1 MQTLSGMFKAQR
13 GTLCLFPCHFLS
25 RSLPFTM
32 SRMSRLRRRLGV
44 VLFVFSS
51 FNLIAQNSGPLRFE
65 ISLDPSLSSS
75 AVSGRLIIFM
85 TNDPTPQ
92 KILGRQFGE
101 PENVKTW
108 ATAREVPLLAPDE
121 TVELDPNELAYP
133 EAFSKAPSGDYQV
146 MALLD
151 VDHNAAYNIFS
162 NPDLR
167 SEVVQLKELNPTQAG
182 AVDLKLTLHVPQLP
196 PVILSGDEKM
206 IDFVSPS
213 LTKFWGRPIHMRGI
227 VLLPPKYATSKERYP
242 TVYMTHGFGGN
253 LNHLANNYAKEV
265 SKEMAEGDLPPMI
278 YFFLDE
284 SCPGGTHEFA
294 DSVNNG
300 PWGHALTTELIPYL
314 EHKYRMDARP
324 SGRFLT
330 GHSSGGW
337 ATMWLQVTYPKVFG
351 GTWST
356 SPDPVDFRDF
366 TNIDLTKDS
375 NVYTRPDGKPTPLV
389 RIDGKDVESFEEYS
403 KQEAVLGAY
412 GGQISSFDWVF
423 SPRGNG
429 GRPEPMFDRSTGEV
443 HRDVADYW
451 LKHYDIARILADNA
465 KTLAPKLK
473 NKIHIIVGTAD
484 TFYLDGPV
492 HLLQER
498 IASLGY
504 DAKFTYLAGRT
515 HFDLYDGGL
524 ETRIA
529 EQMYD
534 VARPGNHWKPAQA
547 PSAATELAK

>member
-1 MQTLSGMFKAQR
+1 
-13 GTLCLFPCHFLS
+13 
-25 RSLPFTM
+25 M
-32 SRMSRLRRRLGV
+32 SRRLRRLSV
-44 VLFVFSS
+44 ILSLLFSV
-51 FNLIAQNSGPLRFE
+51 NLLAQTSGPLRFE
-65 ISLDPSLSSS
+65 VSLDPALSSS
-75 AVSGRLIIFM
+75 ATSGRLIVFM
-85 TNDPTPQ
+85 TNDPMP
-92 KILGRQFGE
+92 RQVIGQHFGE
-101 PENVKTW
+101 PETVKTW
-108 ATAREVPLLAPDE
+108 VTAREVPHLAPGE
-121 TVELDPNELAYP
+121 TVELDPNEIAYP
-133 EAFSKAPSGDYQV
+133 EAFAKVPAGNYQV

-151 VDHNAAYNIFS
+151 VDHNAAYNLFTDA
-162 NPDLR
+162 DLR
-167 SEVVQLKELNPTQAG
+167 SAVVQLKALNPAQAG
-182 AVDLKLTLHVPQLP
+182 PVDLKLSLHVPQMAAIDLP
-196 PVILSGDEKM
+196 KGDEM

-227 VLLPPKYATSKERYP
+227 VVLPPKYATSKGRYP
-242 TVYMTHGFGGN
+242 TVYLTHGFG
-253 LNHLANNYAKEV
+253 ANINYLAKEFGE
-265 SKEMAEGDLPPMI
+265 SLPKEMADGELPPMI
-278 YFFLDE
+278 YVLLDE

-337 ATMWLQVTYPKVFG
+337 ATMWMQVAYPKVFG

-375 NVYTRPDGKPTPLV
+375 NVYTRPDGTSTPLV
-389 RIDGKDVESFEEYS
+389 RMDGKEVESFEQYS
-403 KQEAVLGAY
+403 KEEAVLGAY

-423 SPRGNG
+423 SPRGKD
-429 GRPEPMFDRSTGEV
+429 GRPEPMFDRSTGEI
-443 HRDVADYW
+443 HHNVADYW
-451 LKHYDIARILADNA
+451 LKHYDIARILADNS
-465 KTLAPKLK
+465 KQLAPELK

-484 TFYLDGPV
+484 TFYLDGAI
-492 HLLQER
+492 HLLQKR
-498 IASLGY
+498 IAGLGY
-504 DAKFTYLAGRT
+504 SAKFTYLPGRT
-515 HFDLYDGGL
+515 HFDLYKGGL

-534 VARPGNHWKPAQA
+534 VARPGNHWKPSKA

>member
-1 MQTLSGMFKAQR
+1 
-13 GTLCLFPCHFLS
+13 
-25 RSLPFTM
+25 M
-32 SRMSRLRRRLGV
+32 SRRLRIFAL
-44 VLFVFSS
+44 VLS
-51 FNLIAQNSGPLRFE
+51 LLLPLTLLAQTSGPLRFE
-65 ISLDPSLSSS
+65 VSLDPALSSS

-85 TNDPTPQ
+85 TNNPEPQ
-92 KILGRQFGE
+92 QILGRGFGE
-101 PENVKTW
+101 PETVKTW
-108 ATAREVPLLAPDE
+108 ATAREIPHLAPGG
-121 TVELDPNELAYP
+121 TVEIDPDEIAYP
-133 EAFSKAPSGDYQV
+133 QAFSKAPAGDYQV

-151 VDHNAAYNIFS
+151 IDHNAAYNIFTD
-162 NPDLR
+162 PDLR
-167 SEVVQLKELNPTQAG
+167 SAVAQLKGLNPSQAG
-182 AVDLKLTLHVPQLP
+182 AVDLKLTLQVPHVQP
-196 PVILSGDEKM
+196 INLSNDEKM
-206 IDFVSPS
+206 VDFISPS

-227 VLLPPKYATSKERYP
+227 VLLPPKYASSRERYP

-253 LNHLANNYAKEV
+253 LNHLANNYAKQF
-265 SKEMAEGDLPPMI
+265 SKEMATGDLPPMI
-278 YFFLDE
+278 YVFLDE

-300 PWGHALTTELIPYL
+300 PWGHALTTELIPSL
-314 EHKYRMDARP
+314 ERKYRMDARP

-366 TNIDLTKDS
+366 TNIDLTKDT
-375 NVYTRPDGKPTPLV
+375 NVYARPDGKPTSLV
-389 RIDGKDVESFEEYS
+389 RMDGKDVESFEQYS
-403 KQEAVLGAY
+403 KQEAVLGPY
-412 GGQISSFDWVF
+412 GGQISSFNWVF

-429 GRPEPMFDRSTGEV
+429 GRPEPMFDRTTGEI
-443 HRDVADYW
+443 HRDIADYW
-451 LKHYDIARILADNA
+451 LKHFNIASILADNA
-465 KTLAPKLK
+465 KQLAPELK

-492 HLLQER
+492 HLLQGR
-498 IASLGY
+498 IAKLDY
-504 DAKFTYLAGRT
+504 NAKFTYLPGRT

-524 ETRIA
+524 EIRIA

-534 VARPGNHWKPAQA
+534 VARPAKHWKPAHA